1 MISRRTK
8 AFHRLAVALPKDIRK
23 KARDAYKLWQRDPKH
38 RSLRMKKVDKEG
50 DVWSVRI
57 DRQHRAVGVME
68 EGAMIWFWI
77 GKHDE
82 YERLL
87 GGKGKI

>member
-1 MISRRTK
+1 MN
-8 AFHRLAVALPKDIRK
+8 
-23 KARDAYKLWQRDPKH
+23 PKH
-38 RSLRMKKVDKEG
+38 PSLRMKKVDKEG

-57 DRQHRAVGVME
+57 DRQHRAVGVMK

-87 GGKGKI
+87 SGIMRKVNVVVLLLDIN

>member
-1 MISRRTK
+1 M
-8 AFHRLAVALPKDIRK
+8 PKDIRK

-57 DRQHRAVGVME
+57 DRDHRAVGVMKPD
-68 EGAMIWFWI
+68 AMIWFWI

>member
-1 MISRRTK
+1 
-8 AFHRLAVALPKDIRK
+8 LAVALPKDIRK

-57 DRQHRAVGVME
+57 DRQHRAVGVMK